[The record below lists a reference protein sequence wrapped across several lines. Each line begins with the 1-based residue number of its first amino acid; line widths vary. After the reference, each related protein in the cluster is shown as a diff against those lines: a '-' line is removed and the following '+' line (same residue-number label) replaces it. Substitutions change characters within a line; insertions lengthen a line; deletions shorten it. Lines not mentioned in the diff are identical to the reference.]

1 MRPAAHL
8 LFLTRQE
15 KKAKEGD
22 PTGRVPIALRWG
34 NLRCSIGRWRCR
46 TRFAAAQRR
55 SNNCSESEHEARA
68 SSGARAHRP
77 LCASRHVQRGAKTN
91 RAIAVL
97 GPQRRRR
104 FAPRKSGPSAA
115 MARVAVQRPLR
126 LRLRRGSGGVGRRTH
141 FAALQRRSDNRGQSE
156 HEAAACCAAAAT
168 PPEPRRRRSLKG

>member
-34 NLRCSIGRWRCR
+34 NLRCSIVRWRCR

-68 SSGARAHRP
+68 SFGARAHRP
-77 LCASRHVQRGAKTN
+77 LCASRHVHRGVKTI
-91 RAIAVL
+91 RAITAL
-97 GPQRRRR
+97 GLGFQSQAER
-104 FAPRKSGPSAA
+104 SDGPIRYSN
-115 MARVAVQRPLR
+115 PLR
-126 LRLRRGSGGVGRRTH
+126 LRLWRGVGGV
-141 FAALQRRSDNRGQSE
+141 AAAPQDAAASCSDSLQLSERSAKGAKRVLQR
-156 HEAAACCAAAAT
+156 T
-168 PPEPRRRRSLKG
+168 PSAS